1 MLPTKSA
8 APTTKREDDVIRDVN
23 KAVIGSKATTNART
37 SNTRS
42 SKRLKCSATKHKK
55 IPSSLSW
62 FTSIDK
68 DVSGIFSLPIQH
80 YLSRSSVSDTT
91 TYETD
96 VPVNGGLTRKCAPL
110 IANELIGTH
119 QVLDALTQSHFIG
132 QTVIDCA
139 LYNLAQCDDNISAIP
154 SAVWTPQ
161 QGEAPISAWNKYYDK
176 RHHLSSK
183 EHPHLTILP
192 IINDR
197 HWTVLVR
204 YSFGYV
210 QHGQHYHY
218 YFDSQNNDIPHS
230 VKQVMKQSEFLDDLP
245 VIIKIAC
252 PRQSEVECGAR
263 LFANAIASCILF
275 LDSSSMTDDG
285 KNLPNSIDFWYDRSN
300 RSCNRNFL
308 RMIVVKAAFSKAVFG
323 ERNTLSWS
331 HIFPSGTLD
340 DPMIQST
347 GESQKDPKEY
357 YNFVCHADII
367 ITNKLTFI

>member
-1 MLPTKSA
+1 MTLLETLTKLLSDRKRQRTLAHPIHVHPKDSNVQQQNIRKFLLPF
-8 APTTKREDDVIRDVN
+8 PGLQVL
-23 KAVIGSKATTNART
+23 
-37 SNTRS
+37 TRMYQ
-42 SKRLKCSATKHKK
+42 T
-55 IPSSLSW
+55 
-62 FTSIDK
+62 F
-68 DVSGIFSLPIQH
+68 FSLAIQH

-210 QHGQHYHY
+210 QHG
-218 YFDSQNNDIPHS
+218 
-230 VKQVMKQSEFLDDLP
+230 
-245 VIIKIAC
+245 
-252 PRQSEVECGAR
+252 
-263 LFANAIASCILF
+263 
-275 LDSSSMTDDG
+275 
-285 KNLPNSIDFWYDRSN
+285 
-300 RSCNRNFL
+300 
-308 RMIVVKAAFSKAVFG
+308 
-323 ERNTLSWS
+323 NT
-331 HIFPSGTLD
+331 T
-340 DPMIQST
+340 
-347 GESQKDPKEY
+347 
-357 YNFVCHADII
+357 II
-367 ITNKLTFI
+367 ISIHKIMIFHIQ